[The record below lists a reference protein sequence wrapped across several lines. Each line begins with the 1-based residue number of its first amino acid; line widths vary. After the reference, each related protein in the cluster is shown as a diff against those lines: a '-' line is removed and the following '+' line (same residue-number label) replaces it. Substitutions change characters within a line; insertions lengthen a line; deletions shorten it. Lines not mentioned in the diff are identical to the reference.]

1 MILPKRVYN
10 VILSLCGFVEG
21 HGKFCAVFAKLI
33 VKGKNEGIHVFIV
46 PIRNADGSVTESVNS
61 THFF

>member
-1 MILPKRVYN
+1 
-10 VILSLCGFVEG
+10 LCGFDEG

-46 PIRNADGSVTESVNS
+46 PIRNGDGSVAESVTFIHS
-61 THFF
+61 F